1 MAVKLDKLE
10 MDMLATISDLHGV
23 PRGAYNIRENGKK
36 LDRRTTANID
46 IVSKTD

>member
-36 LDRRTTANID
+36 LDNPVD
-46 IVSKTD
+46 EYPLEW

>member
-23 PRGAYNIRENGKK
+23 PRGAYRG
-36 LDRRTTANID
+36 TP
-46 IVSKTD
+46 